1 MASGSGVGWVTRAQ
15 LIMNNNLKLTL
26 EEVEPELGDD
36 VDLFVNITYG
46 YD

>member
-1 MASGSGVGWVTRAQ
+1 MASGSAVGWVTRAQ
-15 LIMNNNLKLTL
+15 LIMNNNLKLAP

-36 VDLFVNITYG
+36 VDLFVNITYV